1 MEYLSGILME
11 YLSGI
16 CMKDVWNI
24 EKGLIGI
31 HSETDWDVLKKR
43 IYRDSTGV
51 LLLGKTSI
59 LTLLCWDWD
68 MVLERLIA
76 KLTID
81 LFCLLVLLGLIGDYM
96 GLCSKLYETF

>member
-31 HSETDWDVLKKR
+31 HSETDWDVLKKGF
-43 IYRDSTGV
+43 IGIQ
-51 LLLGKTSI
+51 LGSYYWGKH
-59 LTLLCWDWD
+59 
-68 MVLERLIA
+68 R
-76 KLTID
+76 
-81 LFCLLVLLGLIGDYM
+81 F
-96 GLCSKLYETF
+96 